1 MFLYNEGSGL
11 TTLEFHQYSP
21 TKIMNNIYASHLQ
34 TYEAL
39 SHDVAKGTKIA
50 LDVCSSIFK
59 HTAWNCF
66 VEERIK
72 RIPAFFGRILP
83 GKNNFKCSYVWL
95 KSLMHSLVF
104 HEPHEYIP
112 ELQRCQYA
120 LDPNGRVVITGI
132 ERHQ

>member
-1 MFLYNEGSGL
+1 MFLYHEVSGFT
-11 TTLEFHQYSP
+11 TTLEFHQRSA
-21 TKIMNNIYASHLQ
+21 TNCNELYASQLQ

-83 GKNNFKCSYVWL
+83 GRDFKCSY
-95 KSLMHSLVF
+95 
-104 HEPHEYIP
+104 I
-112 ELQRCQYA
+112 
-120 LDPNGRVVITGI
+120 G
-132 ERHQ
+132 